1 MKAGRRRYLQQM
13 LALSAWPAL
22 AARADER
29 RFLVSFAQDALSND
43 FQAAQVRL
51 LAERFAREPQIN
63 FVFSDADGQTAKQI
77 ADIEEFVARKVDLLI
92 VFPRDAKAMAPV
104 VAQAY
109 RRGIPVVLLSRSV
122 ETNDY
127 TSLVGPD
134 NEQLGAQAADFM
146 AARLHGKGAVMM
158 LEGVP
163 TASSAIA
170 RGAGFRNRLR
180 RYPGIQLVASKVGN
194 YLRGDAILAMEEML
208 SSGLQFDGLFAQSDS
223 MAAGAHLA
231 LKKAGIAPASKL
243 IVGIDYIAEAR
254 QAILAGEQ
262 TASFVYPL
270 SINEVVETVIAI
282 LRGHKVPRRRVVP
295 GRLVT
300 RSEAQSV
307 APIF

>member
-223 MAAGAHLA
+223 MAAGARLA